1 MNARDIMTKDP
12 ACCMP
17 DSKLTEVARMMM
29 DHDCGQIPVIE
40 NQSTGKPVGVVT
52 DRDIVIRAVAQGK
65 NPLDMTAKDVMSSP
79 AVTVT
84 PDTRIEDCCQTL
96 EDKQV
101 RRVPVVD
108 DRGRCCGMVSQ
119 ADIAQHA
126 PEKMTAEV
134 VRTVSQPV
142 HV

>member
-17 DSKLTEVARMMM
+17 DSKLTEVARMMT

>member
-1 MNARDIMTKDP
+1 MNVRDIMTKDP
-12 ACCMP
+12 ACCVP
-17 DSKLTEVARMMM
+17 DSKLSEVARLMV

-52 DRDIVIRAVAQGK
+52 DRDIIIRAIAQGK
-65 NPLDMTAKDVMSSP
+65 NPLDMTARDVMSSP

-84 PDTRIEDCCQTL
+84 PDTRVEDCCQTL

-101 RRVPVVD
+101 RRVPVID

>member
-17 DSKLTEVARMMM
+17 DSKLAEVARMMV
-29 DHDCGQIPVIE
+29 DHDCGQIPIIE
-40 NQSTGKPVGVVT
+40 NQATGKPVGVVT
-52 DRDIVIRAVAQGK
+52 DRDIIIRAVAQGK
-65 NPLDMTAKDVMSSP
+65 NPLDMTARDVMSSP

-101 RRVPVVD
+101 RRIPVVD

-126 PEKMTAEV
+126 SEKMTAEV

>member
-17 DSKLTEVARMMM
+17 ESKLTEVARMMM

-65 NPLDMTAKDVMSSP
+65 DPLDMTAKDVMSSP